1 MKSFFHMITYLFNIK
16 NIAARFFICFISL
29 ASVLL
34 CSIMIIWKSNISTT
48 AEDLTLSHIRDI
60 VQNANTRFENEL
72 YSLAANMRHLSSVAE
87 ITDFLTE
94 GTSKSAAS
102 EIMQNTYNILNAKIN
117 GIAII
122 SDNNMLYTGS
132 TYFSPNSKNQYW
144 YQQILDSS
152 DRIFVFRRT
161 AVKGSLPNESFS
173 LGIKASDLHGESIGV
188 IVFNIRQ
195 QFIVDCFGAS
205 NMKGTMKSTVI
216 NNDNEVMFTNSHD
229 ISNEILDELI
239 EKSNTSSAS
248 FFTQSV
254 GDRDCIVMS
263 KKFIQCR
270 NLKNITYAPLDTIS
284 AGYKHSVN
292 IAIFCIVVSAL
303 IFFLLS
309 LMISSNISRQFRGL
323 MLYIERIDINN
334 PLHAPLF
341 APHTEP
347 DSDINR
353 IYAKL
358 SQMSH
363 KISNQLEEISKLE
376 EKKRVLEIAA
386 LRTQVNP
393 HLIYN
398 TLYLIQSRA
407 KAYGIDSIS
416 NISKSLIQLLSYS
429 VTNLDR
435 YVTLEQEL
443 SNVSDYLDI
452 MQNKFSNHTELRFD
466 IENCIRRCMMPKMI
480 IQPIVEN
487 SIKHGFTDNPGQY
500 IQIKAREKNNCIS
513 ISVIDNGKG
522 IPEDKLKTILDYSYD
537 DPKRLGIKNVDKRIK
552 LTFGDEFGLKIL
564 SIPFVYTAVIINIPK
579 VYPPNNDTEANE
591 IL

>member
-1 MKSFFHMITYLFNIK
+1 
-16 NIAARFFICFISL
+16 
-29 ASVLL
+29 
-34 CSIMIIWKSNISTT
+34 
-48 AEDLTLSHIRDI
+48 
-60 VQNANTRFENEL
+60 
-72 YSLAANMRHLSSVAE
+72 
-87 ITDFLTE
+87 
-94 GTSKSAAS
+94 
-102 EIMQNTYNILNAKIN
+102 
-117 GIAII
+117 
-122 SDNNMLYTGS
+122 
-132 TYFSPNSKNQYW
+132 
-144 YQQILDSS
+144 
-152 DRIFVFRRT
+152 
-161 AVKGSLPNESFS
+161 
-173 LGIKASDLHGESIGV
+173 
-188 IVFNIRQ
+188 
-195 QFIVDCFGAS
+195 
-205 NMKGTMKSTVI
+205 
-216 NNDNEVMFTNSHD
+216 
-229 ISNEILDELI
+229 
-239 EKSNTSSAS
+239 
-248 FFTQSV
+248 
-254 GDRDCIVMS
+254 
-263 KKFIQCR
+263 
-270 NLKNITYAPLDTIS
+270 
-284 AGYKHSVN
+284 
-292 IAIFCIVVSAL
+292 
-303 IFFLLS
+303 
-309 LMISSNISRQFRGL
+309 

-579 VYPPNNDTEANE
+579 VYPPDNDTEANE